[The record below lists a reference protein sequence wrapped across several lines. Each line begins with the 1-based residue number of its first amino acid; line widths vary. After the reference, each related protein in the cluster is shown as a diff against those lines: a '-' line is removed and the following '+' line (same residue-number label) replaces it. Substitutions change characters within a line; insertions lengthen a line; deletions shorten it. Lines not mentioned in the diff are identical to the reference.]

1 MLRALLV
8 EPPFRSIVKA
18 AVRYLPV
25 SILTKDRWNAADRPQ
40 YLAGIVYA
48 AMQAKRERK
57 RSISA
62 IEFGVADGHGL
73 VVMQSHAAA
82 VERET
87 GIRVLVYGFD
97 NGDGLPEGTN
107 DHRDHP
113 DIWQA
118 GDYRMNIPA
127 LRGRLTERSKLVLGD
142 VRTTVLSERF
152 DAPIGFM
159 SMDLDLYSSTVHAL
173 GILTRSEVP
182 RLNRV
187 AMYFDDLSD
196 HYNHQWAG
204 ELLALN
210 EFNARTVDVKIDRWR
225 GIQFNRPFHE
235 APWIQGMYIAH
246 HLAGLDRTRTVRPP
260 AEMGW

>member
-1 MLRALLV
+1 MLRALLA
-8 EPPFRSIVKA
+8 EPPFRSVVKA

-25 SILTKDRWNAADRPQ
+25 SIFTKDRWNAADRPQ

-48 AMQAKRERK
+48 AKQAKRER
-57 RSISA
+57 RDSISA

-73 VVMQSHAAA
+73 VAMQSHADA

-97 NGDGLPEGTN
+97 TGGGLPEGTN

-113 DIWQA
+113 DVWRA

-127 LRGRLTERSKLVLGD
+127 LRSQLTERSKLILGD
-142 VRTTVLSERF
+142 VRTTVLSETI
-152 DAPIGFM
+152 DAPIGFIG
-159 SMDLDLYSSTVHAL
+159 MDLDLYSSTVHAL
-173 GILTRSEVP
+173 AILTRSDVP

-187 AMYFDDLSD
+187 AMYFDDVYE
-196 HYNHQWAG
+196 HFNHQWAG

-210 EFNARTVDVKIDRWR
+210 EFNARTVGLKIDRWR
-225 GIQFNRPFHE
+225 GIEINRPFHE
-235 APWIQGMYIAH
+235 ALWMQGMYIAH
-246 HLAGLDRTRTVRPP
+246 DLTALDRNRTLRPP